1 MPLKIKKKFHHPQ
14 IKIPFELCEKNH
26 LLCEVTIIIVN
37 PKQVERFLIIIFR
50 LIIVFISA
58 KH

>member
-14 IKIPFELCEKNH
+14 IKIPFELCEKND
-26 LLCEVTIIIVN
+26 EVTIIIVN